1 MKKAIIASL
10 LISSFAYADSAR
22 LNAEFSSLVSK
33 TKVGVL
39 KEQAYCYSQNG
50 QVQGYQPQRM
60 QRIASVTKLISS
72 LMISETTNLHK
83 RYSTKFYIG
92 KEALH
97 IEGGSDPYFEE
108 DKFLI
113 LMKTLNDLGYK
124 SFKKVTFSRNFLF
137 YDLALE
143 EYVKITPEKTKA
155 RIEAY
160 LKAGNSKF
168 IKPQWNMVKKF
179 ALEEGV
185 DIGNVVPSLST
196 ASVSISD
203 VNPLANENTLVYVH
217 QSRPLHS
224 ILKTMNVQSK
234 NQVAENIYNEGSLLK
249 PLSTLIKEKGID
261 AKTLMIYNGSGLPII
276 TYKDRKENRLDNLAT
291 CETVL
296 KFVTL
301 LDESLKKHKLKLS
314 DVVAVNGGKD
324 LGSFRTRFEEY
335 PETHEAVISKTGTL
349 KHTSTLAGVLLTDS
363 TVPFAILNHTA
374 APATARN
381 LQDKFV
387 ARMFDQL
394 GSAVPES
401 YTKISI
407 FPWDGTDFLKPL
419 P

>member
-1 MKKAIIASL
+1 MKKVIL
-10 LISSFAYADSAR
+10 
-22 LNAEFSSLVSK
+22 SSLFLSSVAFADPIILNDEFKVLVNK

-39 KEQAYCYSQNG
+39 KEQAYCYSENAE
-50 QVQGYQPQRM
+50 VLGYQTQRL
-60 QRIASVTKLISS
+60 QRIASVTKLITS
-72 LMISETTNLHK
+72 LMISESTNLHK
-83 RYSTKFYIG
+83 KYQTRFYIG
-92 KEALH
+92 KDSLH

-108 DKFLI
+108 DKFLV

-124 SFKKVTFSRNFLF
+124 SFKKVTFSRGFLF

-143 EYVKITPEKTKA
+143 EFEKITPEKTKL

-168 IKPQWNMVKKF
+168 IKAKWNVVRKF
-179 ALEEGV
+179 AAEEGLV
-185 DIGNVVPSLST
+185 LAENAPSLT
-196 ASVSISD
+196 ATSVGISD
-203 VNPLANENTLVYVH
+203 VNPLLSENALVYVH

-234 NQVAENIYNEGSLLK
+234 NMVAENIYNEASSIK
-249 PLSTLIKEKGID
+249 PIAVLFKEKGIS
-261 AKTLMIYNGSGLPII
+261 ATTFAVYNGSGLPMI
-276 TYKDRKENRLDNLAT
+276 TRKSNKENRLDNLAT

-296 KFVTL
+296 KVISL
-301 LDESLKKHKLKLS
+301 LDESLIKHKLKLS

-324 LGSFRTRFEEY
+324 LGSFRTRFEDY

-349 KHTSTLAGVLLTDS
+349 KHTSSLAGVLLSDTKI
-363 TVPFAILNHTA
+363 PFAILNHTA
-374 APATARN
+374 SPATARK

-394 GSAVPES
+394 GPAVPVS

-407 FPWDGTDFLKPL
+407 FPWDGSEFLNPV